1 MYKRKTQDEYI
12 LLGNYGYGHGYEEL
26 TAEISRVEIRQ
37 RLKEYRENDT
47 QALDFKIIKKRVKIV
62 QTREAT

>member
-26 TAEISRVEIRQ
+26 TAESSRIEIRQ
-37 RLKEYRENDT
+37 RLKEYKENDSY
-47 QALDFKIIKKRVKIV
+47 ALDFKIIKKRVKIETNEV
-62 QTREAT
+62 T